1 MTETITDTMDLFA
14 APTSGG
20 AYPKMDELEGKLIL
34 CRPSKIETVT
44 GYQGKGTQ
52 ERATA
57 DVTVFEEDGTYET
70 FDDMYL
76 SQAGIVPSL
85 RKALKPGNKPFV
97 LGRVQ
102 MFPSKSTKEKGID
115 TSEKLQT
122 ALSEWARKGGKGD
135 KPQFAWG
142 LAEFTEADAAHAR
155 AYLTS
160 LDAFAAP
167 TS

>member
-1 MTETITDTMDLFA
+1 MTETTPDLFA
-14 APTSGG
+14 APTGGG
-20 AYPKMDELEGKLIL
+20 AYPKMDELEGRLVL
-34 CRPSKIETVT
+34 LNPSKIETVP

-57 DVTVFEEDGTYET
+57 DCTVFEDDGSFETY
-70 FDDMYL
+70 DDMYF

-115 TSEKLQT
+115 TPEKLQT

-142 LAEFTEADAAHAR
+142 LAEFSEQDAAHAR
-155 AYLTS
+155 AYLAS